1 MMAALLILELVIL
14 AGLQA
19 TWWVYYNRAY
29 RWQDTP
35 LGPVWLAKGG
45 LLALL
50 WPLLAVNEFW
60 SVPTWVWTL
69 ILGPGLIAA
78 TAWWLVVTVRAP
90 SPPRRD

>member
-1 MMAALLILELVIL
+1 MLLLIELVTL
-14 AGLQA
+14 AVLQVA
-19 TWWVYYNRAY
+19 WWVYYVRKY
-29 RWQDTP
+29 RWHETR

-45 LLALL
+45 MFALL
-50 WPLLAVNEFW
+50 WTALIVDNTVGIPD
-60 SVPTWVWTL
+60 WVWTL